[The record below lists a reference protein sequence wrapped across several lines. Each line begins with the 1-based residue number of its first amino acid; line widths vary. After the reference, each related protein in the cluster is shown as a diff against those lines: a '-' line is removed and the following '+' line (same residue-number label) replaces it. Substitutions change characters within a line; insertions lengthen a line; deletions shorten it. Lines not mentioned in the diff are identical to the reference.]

1 MIILLFLSL
10 YIYNPNHWLH
20 LPATDEIISITNSLS
35 EVYLIFPEGILVFD
49 RRELK
54 LKNTLTRVDGLPER
68 IKIGGYD
75 QFSGSLV
82 IISEGLLTFFQ
93 PFVRIKTD
101 YPLNIQPHSIGMGEK
116 NLCLLTK
123 NERYIWDRKKNKL
136 KKVKAFP
143 DTSIFWYGENTSV
156 KVRDYIFLTPY
167 QVMDEDLNI
176 YPMNLAFPE
185 GKRLWVGV
193 KNYGILVYDR
203 NTGQKI
209 KEFRLGLKAKEIR
222 EILKREDGLWLLGN
236 DFFIRLEE
244 DFEKWEYFTLRPG
257 KIFLE
262 KNPLFSNKLLDHLR
276 KEGITALAG
285 EKEISFATPDKFYIF
300 EPKTE
305 ELKEISLPGIQKI
318 FPFHDTIFLL
328 TANGLFSYAKATDEL
343 TEIVDPKG
351 ELKFGVFGMAVNN
364 FGKIF
369 AVRGGFYK
377 LDNSGNWEKFTIPG
391 IDLSKPI
398 RDLAAREDYLF
409 LATEEGL
416 FALNQKD
423 NRYQI
428 IKEKEG
434 LFSSQIRSL
443 YLDSDYLWIA
453 SDKGLSRLI
462 YKKIF

>member
-1 MIILLFLSL
+1 
-10 YIYNPNHWLH
+10 
-20 LPATDEIISITNSLS
+20 
-35 EVYLIFPEGILVFD
+35 
-49 RRELK
+49 
-54 LKNTLTRVDGLPER
+54 
-68 IKIGGYD
+68 
-75 QFSGSLV
+75 
-82 IISEGLLTFFQ
+82 
-93 PFVRIKTD
+93 
-101 YPLNIQPHSIGMGEK
+101 
-116 NLCLLTK
+116 
-123 NERYIWDRKKNKL
+123 
-136 KKVKAFP
+136 
-143 DTSIFWYGENTSV
+143 
-156 KVRDYIFLTPY
+156 
-167 QVMDEDLNI
+167 
-176 YPMNLAFPE
+176 
-185 GKRLWVGV
+185 
-193 KNYGILVYDR
+193 
-203 NTGQKI
+203 
-209 KEFRLGLKAKEIR
+209 
-222 EILKREDGLWLLGN
+222 
-236 DFFIRLEE
+236 
-244 DFEKWEYFTLRPG
+244 
-257 KIFLE
+257 
-262 KNPLFSNKLLDHLR
+262 KNPLFNNKLLDHLR

-285 EKEISFATPDKFYIF
+285 EKELFFATPDKFYLY

-318 FPFHDTIFLL
+318 FPFNDTIFLI
-328 TANGLFSYAKATDEL
+328 TANGLFSYSKATDEL

-398 RDLAAREDYLF
+398 RDLVAREDYLF

-434 LFSSQIRSL
+434 LFSSQIHSL
-443 YLDSDYLWIA
+443 YLDTDYLWIA